1 MAKPLKPKNL
11 KPQAKADA
19 PSVPAPADTEPVAQK
34 NKPTKVKGLTM
45 IQTIILAVVMLIS
58 SIVGPALTLYF
69 LGPTVLVPMIQQAL
83 PQPEGEEG
91 EEGEK
96 HAEEGKAGEHGKKGE
111 HGEAKA
117 SGLGLNLPMEEFIV
131 NLKTSQGTKGNQF
144 LKAKMS
150 LAVGVPV
157 EEDCHALGGE
167 HGAEGEAKAE
177 GGGGHGGGEAAAI
190 DPVTACNEAFVKK
203 MEAYTPT
210 LRDIINTALMK
221 RTATQISTLEGQ
233 EDLKDELVQEMNAVL
248 TNHGYTVQR
257 INLQDFVLQR

>member
-11 KPQAKADA
+11 KPQAKSESA
-19 PSVPAPADTEPVAQK
+19 SVPAPTNTEPRAQK
-34 NKPTKVKGLTM
+34 NKPNTVKGLTM

-83 PQPEGEEG
+83 PQSEEEG

-96 HAEEGKAGEHGKKGE
+96 NAEGKEGEQGKKEG

-131 NLKTSQGTKGNQF
+131 NLKTSQGTRGNQF

-150 LAVGVPV
+150 LAIGVPA

-177 GGGGHGGGEAAAI
+177 GGGHGGGEGAAAAA

-203 MEAYTPT
+203 MDAYTPT

-233 EDLKDELVQEMNAVL
+233 EELKDELVQEMNAVL
-248 TNHGYTVQR
+248 TNQGYTVQR